1 MLPKSLFLQSKVYA
15 ASSLKVQETPNG
27 LCPITVIG
35 PRIGLVITKEPLSCP
50 HLHRCEN
57 IIEFPQFVCA
67 KEDGNLVS
75 ELARRSEKNLYSTVK
90 GAPSATNLL
99 CVDCGIFLASPRL

>member
-15 ASSLKVQETPNG
+15 ASSLKVQETPNAP
-27 LCPITVIG
+27 CPITVIG

-67 KEDGNLVS
+67 KEDGNLML
-75 ELARRSEKNLYSTVK
+75 ELARPSEKKYLLYRERCFVTCY
-90 GAPSATNLL
+90 G
-99 CVDCGIFLASPRL
+99 LAAVFS